1 MSSKPPKGPSP
12 FFKKSPFGAPD
23 GGGGSKDAGAK
34 GGSTAKGGAPVPETR
49 VFKKLSADGAV
60 PSADEGRRASQDAEA
75 KHFDHMHSDAEITGQ
90 IDAAFAEIDAKLDR
104 MGDFDGGAAPASGPM
119 SDLAA
124 VDAQANTEIGS
135 SSGTTFRGDVT
146 SEVDDLFASMESSS
160 SAEAPDDA
168 AVKRQKSRP
177 ADRKIEQVVSQLV
190 RTLTSKKEVTAK
202 DLEMVLEVT
211 KSKIVESVNAQAIT
225 IFFAEDDGLHF
236 RHISYSRSLYKN
248 DPSAEERFEK
258 AVERLKKTVLPHGA
272 GIVGR
277 VIKENKTHHT
287 MDASRDPAWNEDV
300 VRMTGFPVKT
310 MITVPIGYEKQV
322 YGAIQ
327 CMNKN
332 PASGEEFFSQK
343 DIRLVEEVADYS
355 ARIIFMAKNPGFQ
368 WGEEDVAR
376 YIARVAKLEYADL
389 REAEIE
395 TALLQMVGE
404 DLLRKFAILP
414 LKKLSTKTIKA
425 AIDNP
430 LDIHRREAFELAT
443 ELHIE
448 MLVVSPSKQISD
460 AIDKV
465 FRKQEADSVSEAFR
479 AELAEKE
486 KERVEKIDV
495 AADADKDSAP
505 IIKLTNQIIED
516 AYVRGAS
523 DIHIEPF
530 EKEVLIRFRA
540 DGVLEERMR
549 LPIAAIKSLTARI
562 KIMANL
568 NIAEQRLPQDGR
580 IMFKEFTKTNIDID
594 LRVAMGP
601 MVYGEKTV
609 MRILDKKTTAVG
621 LDKMGYS
628 QHNMDMYVKCCAA
641 PFGMILHVGPTG
653 SGKTTTLYA
662 AVNYL
667 NTPDMNIQTA
677 EDPVEFM
684 LPGINQ
690 MQIKPSIGLTF
701 AKALKC
707 YLRQDPD
714 IILIGEIRDLEVG
727 EIAIEAALTG
737 HQVLSTLHT
746 NDAAGTITRFVEMG
760 IEPYLLT
767 GAILCICAQRL
778 LRKTCPVCVKKV
790 KPSEA
795 EREIL
800 KVPAGLALEI
810 PKAFTKSEGNTC
822 NKCGGSGYKG
832 RIGTH
837 ELLVM
842 NNALR
847 EICAKHGISAAD
859 INTVAIEKADMISLF
874 DDAMCKVKDGITSL
888 EEALRTVRV
897 EKN

>member
-1 MSSKPPKGPSP
+1 MSSKPQKGPSP
-12 FFKKSPFGAPD
+12 LFKKSPL
-23 GGGGSKDAGAK
+23 GGGG
-34 GGSTAKGGAPVPETR
+34 GGGDGESPREKAAAPVPDTR
-49 VFKKLSADGAV
+49 TFKKPALLSGASKDPDGQGL
-60 PSADEGRRASQDAEA
+60 DQ
-75 KHFDHMHSDAEITGQ
+75 MTSDAEITSQ
-90 IDAAFAEIDAKLDR
+90 IDAAFAEVDAKLEKI
-104 MGDFDGGAAPASGPM
+104 GDFESPGGAEAGAEGGGEGGAA
-119 SDLAA
+119 
-124 VDAQANTEIGS
+124 
-135 SSGTTFRGDVT
+135 FRGDVT
-146 SEVDDLFASMESSS
+146 SEVEDIFASFETQATTETADESH
-160 SAEAPDDA
+160 
-168 AVKRQKSRP
+168 KKTKSRP
-177 ADRKIEQVVSQLV
+177 ADRKIEQVVAQLV
-190 RTLTSKKEVTAK
+190 RTLTSKREVTAK

-211 KSKIVESVNAQAIT
+211 KSKIVEAVNAQAIT
-225 IFFAEDDGLHF
+225 IYFAEEDGIHF
-236 RHISYSRSLYKN
+236 RHISYSRSLWKG
-248 DPSAEERFEK
+248 DPASEGRFEK
-258 AVERLKKTVLPHGA
+258 TVERLKKTVLPHGA

-287 MDASRDPAWNEDV
+287 MDATRDPAWNEDIV
-300 VRMTGFPVKT
+300 KTTGFPVKT

-355 ARIIFMAKNPGFQ
+355 ARIIFMARNPGFQ

-376 YIARVAKLEYADL
+376 YVARVAKLEYVDL
-389 REAEIE
+389 REVEIE
-395 TALLQMVGE
+395 PALLQTVGE
-404 DLLRKFAILP
+404 DTLNKFQILP
-414 LKKLSTKTIKA
+414 LKKISSKSIKA

-443 ELHIE
+443 DLHVE
-448 MLVVSPSKQISD
+448 VLVVSPAKQITD
-460 AIDKV
+460 AIKKV
-465 FRKQEADSVSEAFR
+465 FRQQEGDSAAEAFR

-486 KERVEKIDV
+486 KERVEKIDL
-495 AADADKDSAP
+495 AGDADKDSAP
-505 IIKLTNQIIED
+505 VIKLANQIIED
-516 AYVRGAS
+516 AYARGAS

-530 EKEVLIRFRA
+530 EKEVIIRYRA
-540 DGVLEERMR
+540 DGVLEEKMR
-549 LPIAAIKSLTARI
+549 LPIAAIKPLTARL
-562 KIMANL
+562 KIMSGL

-580 IMFKEFTKTNIDID
+580 IMFKEYSRSGLDID
-594 LRVAMGP
+594 LRVACGP
-601 MVYGEKTV
+601 MVFGEKTV
-609 MRILDKKTTAVG
+609 MRILDKKTTAVS

-628 QHNMDMYVKCCAA
+628 KHNLDMYIPCCAA

-690 MQIKPSIGLTF
+690 MQIKPQIGLTF

-714 IILIGEIRDLEVG
+714 IILIGEIRDLEVA

-767 GAILCICAQRL
+767 GALLCICAQRL
-778 LRKTCPVCVKKV
+778 MRKVCPQCAKKA

-795 EREIL
+795 ERELL
-800 KVPAGLALEI
+800 KMKPDDPLEVPV
-810 PKAFTKSEGNTC
+810 AFKKDQGNNC
-822 NKCGGSGYKG
+822 QKCSASGYKG

-842 NNALR
+842 NAALR
-847 EICAKHGISAAD
+847 DICAKHGVSAAE
-859 INTVAIEKADMISLF
+859 INTVAIEKANMISLF
-874 DDAMCKVKDGITSL
+874 DDAMGKVKEGITTV